1 MRKLCVI
8 LTLFFIWQASAVEL
22 IRNGSF
28 EILDA
33 KELPEFWRPNGE
45 NTRKN
50 VQIAVEKKGAP
61 DGQNYVIL
69 STDDPTIQMSDFIAW
84 IQDIDLGVF
93 DDSYP
98 AGKEFL
104 LSFDFT
110 ADNPGTQ
117 LRGYVEGYVMGKSFN
132 AIGPAKSIYV
142 GWTRYELRFRL
153 PEQKPQ
159 SMYVVLQLL
168 KAGTVKIDNVSIS
181 DAPPATATPNAA
193 VIEHKAPPSLNIRF
207 PDLPAQS
214 TFIVGKTPRILK
226 VDARMDENKFSELL
240 CEIREFDSDKTL
252 ARNRIESFANRTCG
266 NWEFPELP
274 VGVYRF
280 SCSAVIAGSK
290 CEENIVFRVA
300 KEEEV
305 AQWRVQLREDHY
317 MLKNGKP
324 YFPIGV
330 CPGHLNEAALEA
342 YQMAGIN
349 VFLRH
354 MNANMSATLAQKYFS
369 LLAKYDLDAI
379 DWVNFTDSAG
389 QSSEKIAARLQIVAE
404 NAKKHP
410 NFLGWMNDEDAWR
423 GMSASDEQKCYQ
435 LFFRYLPG
443 FICWNNQAPRGTL
456 PFLRKYVRHTDITG
470 VDVYPIPAS
479 VRHSEM
485 PRQTIACVGDYV
497 DDYMEISD
505 GNKPVWMILQAWSWA
520 NTLEGTL
527 DKPVPSYTELRFMFY
542 NAITH
547 GATGIAWF
555 QQPAMDPSS
564 PVMAR
569 IAKVNHEFHAIKSF
583 LLEGAKADSF
593 SLVNDT
599 ADLRL
604 MERSMNGEC
613 LLILV
618 NERDN
623 ERVASIKSLDT
634 RPLYDTLGKKDA
646 FVINTTGQIMMAPFE
661 VLIYCTRPISF
672 VAPEEFPSLIA
683 EPERIPLLK
692 AINEDISGRTLWNSR
707 WFWNERMNERA
718 SYSECRAYHEFEVKG
733 EVSSAWLMVG
743 ADNFCE
749 VYLNNHKL
757 FAVEG
762 WSYLKEVNIAPHLK
776 AGKNTLE
783 LRIANYSGFGGAIF
797 EGAVET
803 NSATISIIPLEGATK
818 ITAPGSDKLITPFFF
833 SPAPGAPWGEIRRL

>member
-1 MRKLCVI
+1 MLKSSII
-8 LTLFFIWQASAVEL
+8 LALLFMWQVSALEL
-22 IRNGSF
+22 IKNNSF
-28 EILDA
+28 ERLDGKGIA
-33 KELPEFWRPNGE
+33 EFWRPNGE
-45 NTRKN
+45 KTRKN
-50 VQIAVEKKGAP
+50 VKIFIEKKGGP
-61 DGQNYVIL
+61 DGQNYAAL
-69 STDDPTIQMSDFIAW
+69 FTDDPGIQASDFIAW
-84 IQDIDLGVF
+84 IQDIDLGLF
-93 DDSYP
+93 GDSYP
-98 AGKEFL
+98 AGKEFM
-104 LSFDFT
+104 LSFDFSGDT
-110 ADNPGTQ
+110 PGTEI
-117 LRGYVEGYVMGKSFN
+117 RGYVEGHVMGKVFN

-153 PEQKPQ
+153 PEEKPQ
-159 SMYVVLQLL
+159 TMYVVLQLL
-168 KAGTVKIDNVSIS
+168 KPGTGKIDNVSIS
-181 DAPPATATPNAA
+181 EAPPAAATPNASI
-193 VIEHKAPPSLNIRF
+193 IEKKSVPSLNIRF

-214 TFIVGKTPRILK
+214 TFIIGKTPRILK
-226 VDARMDENKFSELL
+226 VDAKMDENKFSELL
-240 CEIREFDSDKTL
+240 CEIQEFDSKRVL
-252 ARNRIESFANRTCG
+252 AKNRIESYANHACG
-266 NWEFPELP
+266 SWEFPELSA
-274 VGVYRF
+274 GVYRL
-280 SCSAVIAGSK
+280 SCSAVIDGAI
-290 CEENIVFRVA
+290 CEENIVFRIA
-300 KEEEV
+300 REEEV
-305 AQWRVQLREDHY
+305 MKWRVQLREDGY

-330 CPGHLNEAALEA
+330 CPGYFNEAALKA

-349 VFLRH
+349 LFLRH
-354 MNANMSATLAQKYFS
+354 MNANMSEALAEKYFS
-369 LLAKYDLDAI
+369 SLAKYDLDAI

-389 QSSEKIAARLQIVAE
+389 ESSEKMAERLKIVAE
-404 NAKKHP
+404 NAKKYP

-456 PFLRKYVRHTDITG
+456 PFLRKYARHTDITG
-470 VDVYPIPAS
+470 VDVYPIPAAGK
-479 VRHSEM
+479 HSEM

-497 DDYMEISD
+497 DDYMEISG

-583 LLEGAKADSF
+583 LLEGTKSDKF
-593 SLVNDT
+593 SLFNDT

-604 MERSMNGEC
+604 LERNLSGKS

-618 NERDN
+618 NERDK
-623 ERVASIKSLDT
+623 ERIASVKSLESCQ
-634 RPLYDTLGKKDA
+634 LFDTLGKKDVLA
-646 FVINTTGQIMMAPFE
+646 KAAGDISMAPFE
-661 VLIYCTRPISF
+661 VIIFCTRQISF
-672 VAPEEFPSLIA
+672 SAPEQFPALTA
-683 EPERIPLLK
+683 EPERTPIDK
-692 AINEDISGRTLWNSR
+692 AVNEDFSGRTLWNSR
-707 WFWNERMNERA
+707 WFWNERMNER
-718 SYSECRAYHEFEVKG
+718 SPYSECRAYHEFDVSGK
-733 EVSSAWLMVG
+733 VSSAWLMAG

-749 VYLNNHKL
+749 VYLNGKKL

-762 WSYLKEVNIAPHLK
+762 WSYLKEVNIAPYLK
-776 AGKNTLE
+776 TGKNVLE
-783 LRIANYSGFGGAIF
+783 MKIANYSSFGGAIF

-803 NSATISIIPLEGATK
+803 SNGKTSITPSEESTK
-818 ITAPGSDKLITPFFF
+818 ITAPGTDQLITPFFF